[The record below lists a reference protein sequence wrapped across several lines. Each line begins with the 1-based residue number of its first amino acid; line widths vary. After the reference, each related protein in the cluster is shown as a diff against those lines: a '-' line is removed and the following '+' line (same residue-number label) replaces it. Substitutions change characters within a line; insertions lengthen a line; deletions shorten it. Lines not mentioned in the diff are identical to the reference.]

1 MTKGT
6 QMTEDR
12 KQEWDASYRSGD
24 NFVFYPH
31 EEVIRFVSRKI
42 RKRSGLAEFRDV
54 VPDASAVRVLDLGC
68 GVGRHVK
75 YLHEMGL
82 TAYGCDL
89 SDAAI
94 VMAKEWA
101 TEWMP
106 DGDRDATF
114 VQCDAREL
122 PWEDGF
128 FTHAVSHGVLDS
140 MPFEVARDACRDLA
154 RAMVPGGLFYC
165 DLISGDD
172 SEHAREYAGEEV
184 VSTEHEKD
192 TIQSYFNMERINAL
206 IDGVFKIEES
216 LLIRTEDV
224 HRGRF
229 HSRHHIVLERL

>member
-1 MTKGT
+1 MTD
-6 QMTEDR
+6 DR
-12 KQEWDASYRSGD
+12 KQAWNDSYRSGD

-31 EEVIRFVSRKI
+31 EEVIRFVSRNI
-42 RKRSGLAEFRDV
+42 RKRSGPSQFHDV
-54 VPDASAVRVLDLGC
+54 HPDVAAVRVLDLGC

-82 TAYGCDL
+82 SAYGCDL

-94 VMAKEWA
+94 ATAKEWA

-106 DGDRDATF
+106 DGDHDETF
-114 VQCDAREL
+114 VQSDAREL
-122 PWEDGF
+122 PWKDGF

-140 MPFEVARDACRDLA
+140 MPFDIARAACRELA
-154 RAMVPGGLFYC
+154 RAMAPGGLFYC

-172 SEHAREYAGEEV
+172 SDHAREFAGEEV

-192 TIQSYFNMERINAL
+192 TIQSYFNMERINAM
-206 IDGVFKIEES
+206 IDGSFRIQEC

-229 HSRHHIVLERL
+229 HSRHHLVLERL